1 MLSIRGKLYPS
12 KIKKDKKLTNDNYYE
27 IKI

>member
-1 MLSIRGKLYPS
+1 MLSIVGKLYPVKFKGIENS
-12 KIKKDKKLTNDNYYE
+12 QNDNYYE